1 VSTPGTPD
9 ALTVVWREQ
18 NRWSQAADQQKR
30 RIERARAAALV
41 LAVSGAVLGTA
52 AAQLARPSP
61 VTGRIL
67 AFLSAFAIAL
77 AALAQRGASGK
88 AVQDWTRLRS
98 ISEALKAEMYS
109 YLAGVGRYRGADGL
123 RRLLDRVERLESD
136 AGVVNAHLAGVQP
149 VERDL
154 PAVHDVDSYLA
165 VRVRGQIADYYRP
178 KEASVARRAGWF
190 RRLQWVLG
198 VTGAGL
204 AALAGTLSTQA
215 IAPWIGV
222 LTTISAAV
230 AAHAAAG
237 RFEFQQL
244 EYARTANELERLIA
258 RRGGTGGD
266 EELVERAEQIISVQ
280 NDGWMV
286 RWVTDQVEAA

>member
-1 VSTPGTPD
+1 VPTPGTPD
-9 ALTVVWREQ
+9 ALAVVWREQ
-18 NRWSQAADQQKR
+18 NRWSQAADRQKR
-30 RIERARAAALV
+30 RIERARTAALV
-41 LAVSGAVLGTA
+41 LAVSGAALGTA
-52 AAQLARPSP
+52 AAQLAKPSP

-77 AALAQRGASGK
+77 AALAQRGTSGK

-98 ISEALKAEMYS
+98 VSEALKAETYS
-109 YLAGVGRYRGADGL
+109 YLAGLRRYRGADGL
-123 RRLLDRVERLESD
+123 RLLLDRVERIESD
-136 AGVVNAHLAGVQP
+136 AGVLNAHLAGVQP

-154 PAVHDVDSYLA
+154 PAVHDVDSYLE
-165 VRVRGQIADYYRP
+165 VRIRGQISGYYRP
-178 KEASVARRAGWF
+178 REAAMARRAERL
-190 RRLQWVLG
+190 RRLQWALG
-198 VTGAGL
+198 VIGAGL

-230 AAHAAAG
+230 AAHTAAS

-244 EYARTANELERLIA
+244 EYARTAKELERLVA
-258 RRGGTGGD
+258 RRSGTGGD